1 MPKLTFCWDQNELEQ
16 HHSVVILLLLEM
28 HALEAPPISRKYFFY
43 VTRHIME
50 LR

>member
-1 MPKLTFCWDQNELEQ
+1 MPKLTFCWDQNELGQ
-16 HHSVVILLLLEM
+16 HHSVVTLLLLEM
-28 HALEAPPISRKYFFY
+28 HVLEAPPISRKDFY